1 MLGIANSGER
11 GNVSLWFARRCNL
24 LASRRSSFSP
34 SSSVFRAALSAFL
47 VAFAVAFF
55 VRSAALAAR
64 HFSASF
70 CARLASKARR
80 CCEAALLDGLRVRPL
95 AVGGRKGSG
104 AASSSEEEDTPGDE
118 ELLLALVSSS
128 EDNAASKVESS
139 AGWVRDPLVGCDS
152 RHGRDEPTISG
163 RCWEP
168 ADGLRDALAW
178 ILASM
183 AMSMPIF
190 LSLSKSPL
198 AGRGGSVGAAG
209 TACTFGSLV
218 ERRAHCSSGRFKAVA
233 EASQA
238 TAEASEAIL
247 LLWKAIATCY
257 RPLTLFKDYRLSI
270 CVANCQRSVCVPSDL
285 RKSIF
290 V

>member
-24 LASRRSSFSP
+24 LASRRSSFSA

-47 VAFAVAFF
+47 AAFAVAFF
-55 VRSAALAAR
+55 VRFAALAAR
-64 HFSASF
+64 RFLASF
-70 CARLASKARR
+70 CARLASKTRR
-80 CCEAALLDGLRVRPL
+80 CWETALLDGLRVWPL

-104 AASSSEEEDTPGDE
+104 AASSSKEEDTPGDE
-118 ELLLALVSSS
+118 ELLLALVSTS
-128 EDNAASKVESS
+128 EDNAASKAESS

-152 RHGRDEPTISG
+152 RQGGDEPTISG
-163 RCWEP
+163 PCWEP

-183 AMSMPIF
+183 AMSTPIS

-209 TACTFGSLV
+209 QDSTAALPPFDSAGSVGKSKVIKAAYSSLFGV
-218 ERRAHCSSGRFKAVA
+218 KALPNNRSTKVGCRDGGNGNA
-233 EASQA
+233 EVVSCF
-238 TAEASEAIL
+238 
-247 LLWKAIATCY
+247 WC
-257 RPLTLFKDYRLSI
+257 
-270 CVANCQRSVCVPSDL
+270 
-285 RKSIF
+285 
-290 V
+290 